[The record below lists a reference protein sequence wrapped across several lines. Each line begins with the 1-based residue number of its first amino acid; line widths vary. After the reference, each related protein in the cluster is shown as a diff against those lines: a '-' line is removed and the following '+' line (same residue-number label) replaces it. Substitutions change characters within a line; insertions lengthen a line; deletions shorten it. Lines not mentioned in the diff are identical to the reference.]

1 MKGAD
6 IPMAAAGAGPVLEE
20 PVLEESVS
28 TSAVESV
35 KPVKTRSNFPETW
48 LWQLLEAG

>member
-1 MKGAD
+1 MEFDAAG
-6 IPMAAAGAGPVLEE
+6 PMEAAGAGPV
-20 PVLEESVS
+20 PVPAAPES
-28 TSAVESV
+28 TNAVESV